1 MRRQR
6 KSPVIASAWVGLA
19 QRRKD
24 THVQVDAFLADSAEV
39 VNNKIYAL
47 GAGWNTIFVR
57 SFPAVHRRL
66 AVAAVVHV
74 PFTETNVP
82 HRFEL
87 RLETEDGQPY
97 PVGFRANDA
106 GQPEAIPALGG
117 EFTLGRPP
125 QLVDGDEQVAC
136 FAFGVDGM
144 RFVGPTK
151 FNWIVTIDGEEST
164 RLPMRVQHAQ
174 P

>member
-1 MRRQR
+1 MR
-6 KSPVIASAWVGLA
+6 
-19 QRRKD
+19 
-24 THVQVDAFLADSAEV
+24 VDAFLADSAEV

-74 PFTETNVP
+74 PFFDTNTP

-87 RLETEDGQPY
+87 RLETEDGQAY
-97 PVGFRANDA
+97 PVGMRVNDE
-106 GQPEAIPALGG
+106 GKPEPVQALGG

-151 FNWIVTIDGEEST
+151 FNWIIAIDGEEAT
-164 RLPMRVQHAQ
+164 LLPMRVQLAQ